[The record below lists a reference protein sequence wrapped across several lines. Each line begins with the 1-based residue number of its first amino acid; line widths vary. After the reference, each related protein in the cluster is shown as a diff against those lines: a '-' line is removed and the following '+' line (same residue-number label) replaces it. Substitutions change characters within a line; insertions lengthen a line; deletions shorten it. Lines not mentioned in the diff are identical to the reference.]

1 MPPQDTVR
9 AAASVKRPEPSCEHT
24 AAVPR
29 EVRCADLLPPA
40 PWDILDTETKSDP
53 LAAELSDVHYSATS
67 GTHDMDIVLTK
78 PKPNAN
84 GHLWSQGVLAVPVSC
99 LSLVYQLGAD
109 TSGLP

>member
-29 EVRCADLLPPA
+29 EVRCTDLLPPA
-40 PWDILDTETKSDP
+40 PWDILDTETKRDP

-67 GTHDMDIVLTK
+67 GTQNMDIVLTK

-84 GHLWSQGVLAVPVSC
+84 EHLWSQGVLAVPVSC

>member
-9 AAASVKRPEPSCEHT
+9 AAASVKRPEPSCQHT

-40 PWDILDTETKSDP
+40 PWDILDTEMKCDP

-67 GTHDMDIVLTK
+67 GPHDMDIVLTK

-99 LSLVYQLGAD
+99 LSLVYQLSAD